1 MASPWGLAPLA
12 FLAGTLIAPSM
23 TIVALLVSRYAPV
36 SSTTEAF
43 TWSSTAIVT
52 GVGAGM
58 SLGGVLVERLGANG
72 AFGLAAAAALA
83 GAVLAL
89 SLRRAA

>member
-1 MASPWGLAPLA
+1 
-12 FLAGTLIAPSM
+12 M
-23 TIVALLVSRYAPV
+23 TIVSLLVSRYAPA

-72 AFGLAAAAALA
+72 AFGLAAAAAFV

-89 SLRRAA
+89 SLRRAV